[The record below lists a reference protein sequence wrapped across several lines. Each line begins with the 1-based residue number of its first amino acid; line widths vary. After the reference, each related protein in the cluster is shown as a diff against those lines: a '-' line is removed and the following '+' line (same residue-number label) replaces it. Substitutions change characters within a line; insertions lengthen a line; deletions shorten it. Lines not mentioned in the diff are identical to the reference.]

1 MNVVDTS
8 VVLKWY
14 VKEADSE
21 VAEALVGI
29 GLIAPDL
36 ILAEMGNALWK
47 KIRKAELSSAQA
59 QAALGGLGKVVSLL
73 PAAYFAP
80 RAFEISLELDHPIY
94 DCFFLAAA
102 EEHGCAVI
110 TADLRLLK
118 RCAGTTCESLVI
130 DLATEG
136 WLP

>member
-8 VVLKWY
+8 VALKWY
-14 VKEADSE
+14 VSEADSD
-21 VAEALVGI
+21 VADGLIGI

-47 KIRKAELSSAQA
+47 KTRKAELSPPQA
-59 QAALGGLGKVVSLL
+59 HAALAGLGAVVSLL
-73 PAAYFAP
+73 PAAHFAP
-80 RAFEISLELDHPIY
+80 RALEMSLELGHPIY

-102 EEHGCAVI
+102 EEYSCAVI

-118 RCAGTTCESLVI
+118 RCSGTSFGPLVI